1 MILKVAGEI
10 LDYNEDIEIERQAKL
25 FQDVSGV
32 FGDYSYSFEIPKT
45 DRNVEIL
52 GVKSINENLPYDKR
66 KDAEIFTATGE
77 LLYSGYLMIEG
88 VSDTISASF
97 FSGNNSWFEATRK
110 NVRTYN
116 YKVYEKDANYTNISQ
131 SWGLDYGIVFPLV
144 DRGTLYQRDTP
155 TMYENDW
162 QPFIYVKDVINTIL
176 SQSGGIK
183 MAGDLVKDPLYN
195 SLVTTNGGLAGVQD
209 RINDQSVYIGK
220 NTAQSF
226 TSTTQTTVTFTDTD
240 IPFGS
245 SERWVNNQYILKE
258 DMATLSVVLN
268 LKISA
273 STIFFIYVRLNGTN
287 VFRKQYVSA
296 KSVQETITINN
307 ILANDVIDVQ
317 SAKLSGFANYDIQAG
332 SFIKVSPV
340 KFRKVYPAQL
350 LPDLDGNEFI
360 ANIFTMFNV
369 FSSYNS
375 NTRTINTRFLENIK
389 NQDAIDISSY
399 IGEIEGNNFT
409 DLVGSY
415 AKSSRFVY
423 TESGDDFVEEYNSV
437 NPIFYGGGEL
447 VIDNDF
453 IEDES
458 DFAEMDF
465 TAPFQIPV
473 KWLGFNLP
481 LLEMNEFIVE
491 SSVDYSSVSNV
502 SGNAR
507 FRYPALS
514 AVVFDIGDF
523 VRITGSTEGSY
534 DGFYRVTFYS
544 SVGSNRFVE
553 FENVTYVANSQ
564 GKLEII
570 SIKDILN
577 EDSITIANLPSTPLS
592 DFTDTTSIYYEGN
605 SITNLAVGY
614 FWLPQVV
621 KPINRIRQALTF
633 GSVNDSQYYQK
644 GLLDVYYKTT
654 EAILNDPVMITVE
667 AYLPEKVFRDID
679 FTRPVRIQHK
689 DFNLLFLVNS
699 ISGYKGSHLPC
710 ELELIKLS

>member
-1 MILKVAGEI
+1 
-10 LDYNEDIEIERQAKL
+10 
-25 FQDVSGV
+25 
-32 FGDYSYSFEIPKT
+32 
-45 DRNVEIL
+45 
-52 GVKSINENLPYDKR
+52 
-66 KDAEIFTATGE
+66 
-77 LLYSGYLMIEG
+77 
-88 VSDTISASF
+88 
-97 FSGNNSWFEATRK
+97 
-110 NVRTYN
+110 
-116 YKVYEKDANYTNISQ
+116 
-131 SWGLDYGIVFPLV
+131 
-144 DRGTLYQRDTP
+144 
-155 TMYENDW
+155 MYENDW
-162 QPFIYVKDVINTIL
+162 QPFIYVKDVINTVL

-195 SLVTTNGGLAGVQD
+195 SLVTTNGGLAGVED
-209 RINDQSVYIGK
+209 RINDQSAYIGK
-220 NTAQSF
+220 SSGQTIN
-226 TSTTQTTVTFTDTD
+226 STTLATVTFTDTNA
-240 IPFGS
+240 PFS
-245 SERWVNNQYILKE
+245 TSDRWASNQYTLKE
-258 DMATLSVVLN
+258 DMITLKVVIN
-268 LKISA
+268 LKISTA
-273 STIFFIYVRLNGTN
+273 AYPKIAVRLNGSV
-287 VFRKQYVSA
+287 VFTRSYFNA
-296 KSVQETITINN
+296 KTIEDTITISN
-307 ILANDVIDVQ
+307 IVKGDVIDVQ
-317 SAKLSGFANYDIQAG
+317 AAKAITVTPNFDIQTG
-332 SFIKVSPV
+332 SFVKVEPV

-375 NTRTINTRFLENIK
+375 NTKTITTRFLENIK

-415 AKSSRFVY
+415 SKSSRFVY

-481 LLEMNEFIVE
+481 LLEMNELIVE
-491 SSVDYSSVSNV
+491 NTLSYSSVSNA
-502 SGNAR
+502 STKAR
-507 FRYPALS
+507 FRYSIVSPVIF
-514 AVVFDIGDF
+514 AVGDLVKIGE
-523 VRITGSTEGSY
+523 STEPLY
-534 DGFYRVTFYS
+534 DGVYRVSAIGVQANTNY
-544 SVGSNRFVE
+544 VE
-553 FENVTYVANSQ
+553 FQDVLYIANSQ
-564 GKLEII
+564 GKLDVLAV
-570 SIKDILN
+570 KDILN